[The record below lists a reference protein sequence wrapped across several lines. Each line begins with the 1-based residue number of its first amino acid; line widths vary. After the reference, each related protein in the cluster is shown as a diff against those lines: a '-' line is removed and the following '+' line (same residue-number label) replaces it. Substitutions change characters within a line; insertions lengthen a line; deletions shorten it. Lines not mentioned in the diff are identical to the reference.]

1 MELLIP
7 VIEVRSSKI
16 DKVSK
21 GSGLANCRLI
31 VLRGSPIG
39 G

>member
-7 VIEVRSSKI
+7 DIEVRSSKI
-16 DKVSK
+16 DRVSE

-31 VLRGSPIG
+31 LLRGSPMG